1 MNGLKADGGII
12 WLVVGVFWVIAQIAG
27 AAAKKNQP
35 RPPPADASEEPEPSV
50 DPFAELLR
58 KMAGVE
64 EFRVEPPKFIEEPAE
79 KTFTPQPVRRSEV
92 RTKSPREPSPS
103 RRNGMTADAIEALPD
118 IEPLRREIMGQ
129 RETPLSPVQPRIDAH
144 LKMSAFRNSVPSIKL
159 PTLNLSF
166 QGSAT
171 SIQNAPNLGKILS
184 PSDKSSLRRA
194 MLSHIIFSPP
204 KAME

>member
-1 MNGLKADGGII
+1 MTDLVVRADGGLV

-35 RPPPADASEEPEPSV
+35 RPPPSDTGEESRPPE
-50 DPFAELLR
+50 DPIAELLR
-58 KMAGVE
+58 KLAGVQ
-64 EFRVEPPKFIEEPAE
+64 EFRVEPPEFIEEPPE
-79 KTFTPQPVRRSEV
+79 RTFAPPPVRRSEV
-92 RTKSPREPSPS
+92 RTKSPWKP
-103 RRNGMTADAIEALPD
+103 GDIEALPD
-118 IEPLRREIMGQ
+118 MKPLQ
-129 RETPLSPVQPRIDAH
+129 RVTQESLATVPVQPRIDAH
-144 LKMSAFRNSVPSIKL
+144 LKMSAFRNSVPTIKL

-184 PSDKSSLRRA
+184 LSDKSSLRRA

-204 KAME
+204 KALSRTSE

>member
-1 MNGLKADGGII
+1 MTGFIVRADGGII

-35 RPPPADASEEPEPSV
+35 RPPPADTGEEPEPSA

-64 EFRVEPPKFIEEPAE
+64 EFRIEPPKFVEEPAE
-79 KTFTPQPVRRSEV
+79 PVFTPKPVRRNEA
-92 RTKSPREPSPS
+92 RTKNPWTS
-103 RRNGMTADAIEALPD
+103 ADIEALPD

-129 RETPLSPVQPRIDAH
+129 KEPPPAPVRIPEIDIRP
-144 LKMSAFRNSVPSIKL
+144 KMSAFRNSVPSIKL

-166 QGSAT
+166 QGSST

-184 PSDKSSLRRA
+184 LSDKNSLRRA

-204 KAME
+204 KALSRTSE